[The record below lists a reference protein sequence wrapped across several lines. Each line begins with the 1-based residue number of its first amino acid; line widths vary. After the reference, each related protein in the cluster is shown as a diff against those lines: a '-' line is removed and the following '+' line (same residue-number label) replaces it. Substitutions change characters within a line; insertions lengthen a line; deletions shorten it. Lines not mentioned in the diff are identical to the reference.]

1 MNIISVFAIA
11 AGLAMDSFA
20 VSVSSGTTK
29 MKGKFKTAVVIG
41 LVFGF
46 FQGFMP
52 LLGWILGI
60 NITRF
65 ILDYAHWIAF
75 FLLFIIG
82 IKMIEESLSEKGSDE
97 KLIDIQNPYV
107 LLLLGIA
114 TSIDALAVGLS
125 FAFLNESVLFP
136 AFVIGIITF
145 LISFVGV
152 YLGDKLQS
160 SAGRYATFIG
170 GVILI
175 LIGVKI
181 VLENIL

>member
-1 MNIISVFAIA
+1 MNLISVFAIA

-29 MKGKFKTAVVIG
+29 IKGKFRAAVVIG

-52 LLGWILGI
+52 VLGWVLGI
-60 NITRF
+60 NFTGF

-82 IKMIEESLSEKGSDE
+82 IKMIEESDE

-136 AFVIGIITF
+136 AFIIGIFTF
-145 LISFVGV
+145 VISFFGV

-160 SAGRYATFIG
+160 STGRYATFIG
-170 GVILI
+170 GIILI

-181 VLENIL
+181 VLENSL